1 MRRIPLMV
9 LQFGLRTNQD
19 IGERMRQVLVVK
31 EQLLAG
37 SSGATPR
44 KRRVVRP
51 KHGAIQR
58 VVLRV
63 LAESEVPLHVQEVHR
78 LVDERLG
85 GVSRDTVRSCLTEGV
100 RLKRFGLERV
110 AYGTYWLDRSEI
122 QA

>member
-1 MRRIPLMV
+1 
-9 LQFGLRTNQD
+9 
-19 IGERMRQVLVVK
+19 MRQVLVVK
-31 EQLLAG
+31 ERLLDGA
-37 SSGATPR
+37 SGVVPR
-44 KRRVVRP
+44 RRVVRP

-110 AYGTYWLDRSEI
+110 AYGTYWLDSDGI